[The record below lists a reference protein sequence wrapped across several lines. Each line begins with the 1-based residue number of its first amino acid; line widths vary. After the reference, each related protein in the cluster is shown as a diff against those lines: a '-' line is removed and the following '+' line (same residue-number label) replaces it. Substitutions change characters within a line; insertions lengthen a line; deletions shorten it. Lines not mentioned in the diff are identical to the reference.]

1 MVRKDLLKQDFL
13 AGKPITLPIL
23 DGQCLRFFFEPDDI
37 LFKKLDNIASITF
50 LYVPENDGYCPVIK
64 CTVNYTYEYMCS
76 NINSIPSDNQYFIYD
91 EIDVAI
97 CLRNFQYKVD
107 NFINYL
113 NLWVSTIYKQRI
125 ACGEKGLEIKRLLD
139 FIKSISCMVHH
150 LIPYEDIIA
159 GLEERFVITDKRFT

>member
-64 CTVNYTYEYMCS
+64 CTINYTHMCL
-76 NINSIPSDNQYFIYD
+76 NINNIPSDNQYFIYD
-91 EIDVAI
+91 EIDDAI
-97 CLRNFQYKVD
+97 CLSQFQNRIE

-113 NLWVSTIYKQRI
+113 DLWVSTIYKQRI
-125 ACGEKGLEIKRLLD
+125 ARGEKGLEIKRLLD
-139 FIKSISCMVHH
+139 FMKSIGCMGHY
-150 LIPYEDIIA
+150 LIQYEEIVAELDHN
-159 GLEERFVITDKRFT
+159 FVITDKRFT